1 MAVNNNLKYIISG
14 LPVGSQTPV
23 DPNRSGTIPTALSGN
38 TATLAGTSINTST
51 IQNNNPTQAELQKQ
65 IQSLEKSTATQEA
78 RITTVAGPEVME
90 QYEQEQQEQQEGLIS
105 KFFNLLDTPRN
116 TLFVGFRSA
125 VRDGDFFGGLY
136 RGFTREE
143 VYSGYDLAEDLG
155 FSGAA
160 QTVVGFAAEVVLDP
174 TNYFSAGLSSL
185 VKGFIKGAVTDAVQE
200 VGEQYVKSSVREM
213 ASEAAEE
220 GIEKGANAIID
231 SGIKGA
237 ENIAT
242 RTAAER
248 AAMTANTVA
257 NSADA
262 IGGAKGVVSNV
273 NKTLDAVE
281 NTHGIVYGSAK
292 KQALFYQAK
301 QKISEIGNLIKGDG
315 IANDTLKL
323 AKNGN
328 FGDELKEMAL
338 SYESKRALL
347 ASTTLDDAG
356 RKILQEEVK
365 TLKSDL
371 VKGLR
376 EHIVDVRIDAF
387 KLSNIDGEAVARSA
401 GGIYEDTISGALY
414 QMKKEFQVAD
424 ADGLKQILTEQLGR
438 EATDS
443 DLLYELIQRGFGE
456 SVTGQITKEM
466 STKAMRDVAV
476 STLMDYTG
484 SMNYYRELIREYG
497 KQVGRSMRWEI
508 PFTNINKEIASAE
521 QLYTLGAKARTAI
534 SYRVTT
540 TRCC

>member
-1 MAVNNNLKYIISG
+1 MAINNNLKYIISG

-38 TATLAGTSINTST
+38 TATLAGTSVNTTNIN
-51 IQNNNPTQAELQKQ
+51 NNNPTQAELQEQ
-65 IQSLEKSTATQEA
+65 IQSLEKSTSTQEA
-78 RITTVAGPEVME
+78 RITTAAGPEVME

-105 KFFNLLDTPRN
+105 KFFNLLDTSRN

-155 FSGAA
+155 FQGAA
-160 QTVVGFAAEVVLDP
+160 QTVVGFVAEVVLDP

-185 VKGFIKGAVTDAVQE
+185 VKGFTKGAVTDAVQE

-257 NSADA
+257 NSVDA

-424 ADGLKQILTEQLGR
+424 AAGLKQILTEQLGR

>member
-1 MAVNNNLKYIISG
+1 MAINNNLKYIISG
-14 LPVGSQTPV
+14 LPVGSQLPV

-38 TATLAGTSINTST
+38 TATLAGTSVNTTNIN
-51 IQNNNPTQAELQKQ
+51 NNNPTQAELQEQ

-78 RITTVAGPEVME
+78 RITSVAGPEVME

-105 KFFNLLDTPRN
+105 KFFNLLDTSRN

-155 FSGAA
+155 FQGVS
-160 QTVVGFAAEVVLDP
+160 QTVVGFVAEVVLDP

-185 VKGFIKGAVTDAVQE
+185 VKGFTKGAVTDAVQE

-414 QMKKEFQVAD
+414 QMKKEFQVVD
-424 ADGLKQILTEQLGR
+424 AAGLKQILTEQLGR

-521 QLYTLGAKARTAI
+521 QLYTLCAKARTAI

>member
-1 MAVNNNLKYIISG
+1 MAINNNLKYIISG
-14 LPVGSQTPV
+14 LPVGSQSPV

-65 IQSLEKSTATQEA
+65 INSLEKSTATQEA
-78 RITTVAGPEVME
+78 RITTAAGPEVME
-90 QYEQEQQEQQEGLIS
+90 QYEQEQQEQQEGLIT

-155 FSGAA
+155 FQGAA
-160 QTVVGFAAEVVLDP
+160 QTVVGFASEVVLDP

-185 VKGFIKGAVTDAVQE
+185 VKGFTQGAVTDAVQE
-200 VGEQYVKSSVREM
+200 VGEQYVKTSVREM

-242 RTAAER
+242 RTTAER
-248 AAMTANTVA
+248 AAMTANAVA

-281 NTHGIVYGSAK
+281 NTHNIVYGSAK

-323 AKNGN
+323 AREGN

-347 ASTTLDDAG
+347 ASTSLDDAG

-387 KLSNIDGEAVARSA
+387 KLSNLDGEAIARSA

-484 SMNYYRELIREYG
+484 SMNYYRELIKQHG
-497 KQVGRSMRWEI
+497 KQVGRSMGWEI
-508 PFTNINKEIASAE
+508 PFTNINKEIANAE

-534 SYRVTT
+534 SYRVTA